1 MADPRAGD
9 QVEHSLQQ
17 TVARA
22 QDRDEAELLARQ
34 LLDAVARLRPGDR
47 DALSAVTALEA
58 APTHVRKEATAA
70 RLALKKAGANFFFV
84 ATPEEGLA
92 LRTTLPDA
100 HIFVLNG
107 LPPGSATHFAEQRLM
122 PVLNSLSEL
131 DQWLQLCL
139 QREESVP
146 AALHFDT
153 GMNRLGFRLQDA
165 SIVKSKMDETGYL
178 PQMVMSHL
186 ACADVPGHEKNR
198 TQRAIFQ
205 SLLTHFPH
213 IPASLANSAGT
224 LGGRE
229 NHFQMVRPGIAL
241 YGGRAINGRPNPM
254 TQAVTVEMPI
264 LQVREA
270 RTGETVGYGATY
282 QLTRESRLATIG
294 VGYADGLLRHLSGSN
309 TMPGGKVAI
318 NGRLVPILG
327 RVSMDLITLDVTDAD
342 CAPGDMVEILGPNQS
357 IDDLAR
363 AAGTIGHEILTSLG
377 SRYSRTY
384 GS

>member
-1 MADPRAGD
+1 MAAHTGQFSGRLIVDLAAIARNWAG
-9 QVEHSLQQ
+9 
-17 TVARA
+17 
-22 QDRDEAELLARQ
+22 
-34 LLDAVARLRPGDR
+34 LDKV
-47 DALSAVTALEA
+47 SATALTGA
-58 APTHVRKEATAA
+58 VLKADAYGCGLVGVG
-70 RLALKKAGANFFFV
+70 LALKKAGANFFFV
-84 ATPEEGLA
+84 ATPEEGLV
-92 LRTTLPDA
+92 LRETLPDA

-107 LPPGSATHFAEQRLM
+107 LPPNAATHYAQYRLM

-139 QREESVP
+139 QQEESLP
-146 AALHFDT
+146 AAFHFDT

-165 SIVKSKMDETGYL
+165 SIVKTRIDESGYL

-205 SLLTHFPH
+205 SLLTLFPD

-241 YGGRAINGRPNPM
+241 YGGRAVAGRPNPM

-270 RTGETVGYGATY
+270 KTGETVGYGASYT
-282 QLTRESRLATIG
+282 LNRDSRLVTIAM
-294 VGYADGLLRHLSGSN
+294 GYADGLFRSLGGSN
-309 TMPGGKVAI
+309 NRPGGRIAI
-318 NGRLVPILG
+318 NGHVAPIVG
-327 RVSMDLITLDVTDAD
+327 RVSMDLVVADITDLPEVPS
-342 CAPGDMVEILGPNQS
+342 PGDFAEIYGPNVA
-357 IDDLAR
+357 IDDQAD
-363 AAGTIGHEILTSLG
+363 AAGTIGYELLTSLTG
-377 SRYSRTY
+377 RYVRFYRDDDGTLVQA
-384 GS
+384 

>member
-1 MADPRAGD
+1 MAAHTGQFSGRLIVDLAAIVRNWSGLDKVSATALTAAVVKADAYGCG
-9 QVEHSLQQ
+9 L
-17 TVARA
+17 VAVG
-22 QDRDEAELLARQ
+22 L
-34 LLDAVARLRPGDR
+34 
-47 DALSAVTALEA
+47 ALS
-58 APTHVRKEATAA
+58 
-70 RLALKKAGANFFFV
+70 KAGANFFFV

-107 LPPGSATHFAEQRLM
+107 LPPGAATLFTEQRLM

-131 DQWLQLCL
+131 DQWLQICL
-139 QREESVP
+139 QREESLP

-153 GMNRLGFRLQDA
+153 GMNRLGFRLQEA
-165 SIVKSKMDETGYL
+165 SIVKAKMEETGFL

-205 SLLTHFPH
+205 SLMTHFPE
-213 IPASLANSAGT
+213 IPASLANSAAT

-241 YGGRAINGRPNPM
+241 YGGRAISGRPNPM
-254 TQAVTVEMPI
+254 TQAVTLEMPI

-282 QLTRESRLATIG
+282 TLNRESRLATIAM
-294 VGYADGLLRHLSGSN
+294 GYADGLFRHLSGSN

-318 NGRLVPILG
+318 NGHLAPILG
-327 RVSMDLITLDVTDAD
+327 IVSMDLCVVDITDLPEVPS
-342 CAPGDMVEILGPNQS
+342 PGEFAEIFGPNVS
-357 IDDLAR
+357 IDSQAD
-363 AAGTIGHEILTSLG
+363 AAGTIGYEVLTSMKGRFIRFYRDEDGTLVQA
-377 SRYSRTY
+377 
-384 GS
+384 